1 MTLER
6 GCLMYIVSNKDME
19 DIIRYV
25 EAYRLSVDVKTCD
38 IKTYNQMRMAGLLL
52 RRLKAKQPL
61 EKPYQAS
68 PSKDHYTPLT

>member
-1 MTLER
+1 
-6 GCLMYIVSNKDME
+6 MYIVSNKDME

-61 EKPYQAS
+61 EKPYQAN
-68 PSKDHYTPLT
+68 PSKDLYTPLT